1 MLAQQQQHQQQQ
13 PPPSHS
19 SSSVDLSALP
29 LLDNAYACQSCF
41 APLKLASSLVDVDA
55 AILRDDYLSSC
66 ASLDDL
72 FAVSLSH
79 DSLLPAPTSAA
90 AAGAAADGSRS
101 LSRARSALVARSRA
115 LAPLPSSAIGPM
127 SPSSSS
133 SSPLSAIE
141 DAARSPLAVHESP
154 LVELPRSGRNARA
167 LPSSS
172 PPDSDA
178 DGGSPTDADDRPPP
192 ATPISVASAAQ
203 KKPPLHAAASVMNVT
218 TTTTRGAAPM
228 ASSLV
233 DERMRSGAPSTG
245 ESLDARGVRV
255 VVERVL
261 SLCEHAAPRL
271 AFPLCQICAKRT
283 LDSLLPQLNRA
294 NSETFERL
302 QVSQLIESEVSRFE
316 RDRVDLAALQRR
328 CVELRAT
335 EANML
340 AELEELARADAA
352 LVVEEARVDAA
363 ERALQRLERVHALEC
378 EALAAERGTVASRF
392 ARASVALKRA
402 DARTDE
408 LVSASVFN
416 DAFYIWH
423 AGHFAT
429 INGHRIGR
437 LPSQPVEW
445 RELNAAFGAAAAA
458 VALLRRA
465 LGARFRDGRRLLGGG
480 SYALVT
486 DSSGNEMELYGS
498 SDLSLSRLFWYR
510 RFDNG
515 LVAFLQCIADLELHC
530 QTLDASFK
538 LPYPIRGDKIA
549 DISIKTK
556 LGNDET
562 WTRALKFLATDL
574 KWLLLFCSGKCE

>member
-1 MLAQQQQHQQQQ
+1 MLAQQQQQQQAQPAQQQQQ
-13 PPPSHS
+13 PQPSQ
-19 SSSVDLSALP
+19 SVDLSALP

-41 APLKLASSLVDVDA
+41 APLKLASSLVNVDA

-66 ASLDDL
+66 ASLEDL
-72 FAVSLSH
+72 FAVTLSH
-79 DSLLPAPTSAA
+79 DSLLPAPTP
-90 AAGAAADGSRS
+90 ADSSRS

-115 LAPLPSSAIGPM
+115 LAPLPTSSALGPM

-178 DGGSPTDADDRPPP
+178 DGSSPTDADDRPPP
-192 ATPISVASAAQ
+192 ATPISVATAAQ

-218 TTTTRGAAPM
+218 TTRAAAPM

-233 DERMRSGAPSTG
+233 DERMRSGAPSTPSTA

-283 LDSLLPQLNRA
+283 LDSLLPPLNRA

-378 EALAAERGTVASRF
+378 EALAAERGTVASRL